1 MRKFK
6 GGRGRSVDLVAEARA
21 DAERRHAH
29 PQADAGPRADAG
41 PPARRGAAPTAARP
55 APTGALIGVLLVL
68 GLVAF
73 PIVSVVIGPAS
84 RERIEGYACAV
95 TGCTGPGMATAGWL
109 LITVP
114 FLSVVTAVAFWSR
127 LPGRARTA
135 VAVVAAPLVLGAY
148 LFIPSRRR
156 DLDDLLDGPARYA
169 TATGITWAWAGLA
182 LALLGLL
189 VVAVL
194 ADIRKTTPAESKKTM
209 PTGRGK
215 AALPPVWAPLVAAG
229 ACLAM
234 LGVALGRA
242 DPVPVTAELA
252 FPERTF
258 TVAGD
263 TLTRTSADD
272 QRGCAGVLDDDERL
286 AGCVRTVRGS
296 WTTDD
301 SDAVVRLAAV
311 LFPTEDAAR
320 ERRGPLRSGTA
331 QAGLDGDTA
340 DVVSTSKN
348 WVLFVSVGHA
358 DGRAIDRADR
368 GHLMWAASQVVYR
381 FIGHQVGLLVAPT
394 PKDGIGPRTP

>member
-1 MRKFK
+1 MWNLK
-6 GGRGRSVDLVAEARA
+6 GGRGRSVDLVAQARA
-21 DAERRHAH
+21 DAERRDVR
-29 PQADAGPRADAG
+29 PQADAAPRAQRA
-41 PPARRGAAPTAARP
+41 AAPAAARP
-55 APTGALIGVLLVL
+55 ARAGALIGVLLVL

-73 PIVSVVIGPAS
+73 PIVSVMIGPAT

-114 FLSVVTAVAFWSR
+114 FVYVVTAVALWSR
-127 LPGRARTA
+127 LPGRARP
-135 VAVVAAPLVLGAY
+135 VVVVVAAPLVLGAY

-156 DLDDLLDGPARYA
+156 DLDDLLDGPAQYA

-182 LALLGLL
+182 LALLALL

-194 ADIRKTTPAESKKTM
+194 ADIRKTVPAESRGTVSAERRKT
-209 PTGRGK
+209 P
-215 AALPPVWAPLVAAG
+215 LPPVWAPLVAAG

-258 TVAGD
+258 TAAGD

-272 QRGCAGVLDDDERL
+272 QRGCAGVLDDDDRL

-311 LFPTEDAAR
+311 LFPTEAVAR

-331 QAGLDGDTA
+331 QAGLDGETV
-340 DVVSTSKN
+340 DVVSTSGN

-358 DGRAIDRADR
+358 DGRAIARSDR

-381 FIGHQVGLLVAPT
+381 FIGYQVGLLVAPT